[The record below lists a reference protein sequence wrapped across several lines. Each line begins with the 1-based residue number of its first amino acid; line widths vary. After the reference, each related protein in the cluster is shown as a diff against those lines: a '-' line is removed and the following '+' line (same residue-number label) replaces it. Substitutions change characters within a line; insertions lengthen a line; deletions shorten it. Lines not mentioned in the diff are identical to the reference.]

1 MLFKSLRILNYKLF
15 EDVTLK
21 DLKQVNVIIGKNNS
35 GKSSL
40 VDAIAAAYD
49 AKQYTKYGKSI
60 GSIIASAII
69 TEKMAR
75 DAFGGLYQYGSMTKD
90 EYAKK
95 AAGKEISFRIRY
107 FDKDKLDLEVESED
121 DYINSYKH
129 LWISGLNE
137 VRISIN
143 YSIFRRM
150 NADRDIVPEIASKT
164 ELLENGDGATNLIRS
179 IISES
184 KNDEKLVEEKLLNAL
199 NEIFRI
205 DGEFEKIQIQQ
216 ISQGQEAMWEV
227 FLQEKGKQRIALSQ
241 MGSGLKT
248 IILILLNLLV
258 LPKQNPSKHFVFAFE
273 EIENNLHPA
282 LQRRVF
288 EFIYKYAEE
297 NDITVFLTTHSH
309 VAINCFYGKEQ
320 ASIYH
325 IEKKEGKASVTRIES
340 YFDKTAILSDLD
352 VKASDLLQSNGIIW
366 VEGPSDRIYIK
377 KWLEVLTENRY
388 VEGKN
393 YQFLYYGGRILSH
406 YAAEEET
413 ELISILTTNRN
424 AAIVIDSDKKS
435 QNAKINDTKRR
446 IVDEFR
452 KLRMFSWVTQGK
464 EIENYISADAIKKL
478 VNDESVKQCGRY
490 ELFPDYIVNYYKGF
504 KVSKVAF
511 ANAVVP
517 FFDKDVC
524 KEMLDLNKKI
534 TELYR
539 CIEKWN
545 E

>member
-1 MLFKSLRILNYKLF
+1 M
-15 EDVTLK
+15 
-21 DLKQVNVIIGKNNS
+21 
-35 GKSSL
+35 
-40 VDAIAAAYD
+40 
-49 AKQYTKYGKSI
+49 
-60 GSIIASAII
+60 
-69 TEKMAR
+69 
-75 DAFGGLYQYGSMTKD
+75 
-90 EYAKK
+90 
-95 AAGKEISFRIRY
+95 
-107 FDKDKLDLEVESED
+107 
-121 DYINSYKH
+121 
-129 LWISGLNE
+129 
-137 VRISIN
+137 
-143 YSIFRRM
+143 
-150 NADRDIVPEIASKT
+150 
-164 ELLENGDGATNLIRS
+164 
-179 IISES
+179 
-184 KNDEKLVEEKLLNAL
+184 
-199 NEIFRI
+199 
-205 DGEFEKIQIQQ
+205 
-216 ISQGQEAMWEV
+216 
-227 FLQEKGKQRIALSQ
+227 
-241 MGSGLKT
+241 
-248 IILILLNLLV
+248 
-258 LPKQNPSKHFVFAFE
+258 
-273 EIENNLHPA
+273 
-282 LQRRVF
+282 
-288 EFIYKYAEE
+288 
-297 NDITVFLTTHSH
+297 
-309 VAINCFYGKEQ
+309 
-320 ASIYH
+320 
-325 IEKKEGKASVTRIES
+325 
-340 YFDKTAILSDLD
+340 
-352 VKASDLLQSNGIIW
+352 KASDLLQSNGIIW